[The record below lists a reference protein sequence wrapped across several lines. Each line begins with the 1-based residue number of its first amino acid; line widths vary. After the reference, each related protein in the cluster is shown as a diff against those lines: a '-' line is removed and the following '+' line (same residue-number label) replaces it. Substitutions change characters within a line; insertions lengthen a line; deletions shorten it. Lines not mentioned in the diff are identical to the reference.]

1 MFKSNYQI
9 LISDEKEYKKGD
21 ILVFLSGQEDIED
34 LQELLNSRKEILK
47 NKFPEKNIFFKVF
60 HQCLIMSK

>member
-34 LQELLNSRKEILK
+34 LRII
-47 NKFPEKNIFFKVF
+47 KFKKRNFK
-60 HQCLIMSK
+60 K